1 MQPFYKNAAQ
11 TLKGVQMDIP
21 EIVFKLAVCAF
32 MIITIIRET
41 SHYRFLQKLENQLRN
56 RDAETNSAKDSL
68 KGWL

>member
-1 MQPFYKNAAQ
+1 
-11 TLKGVQMDIP
+11 MDIP

-68 KGWL
+68 KG

>member
-1 MQPFYKNAAQ
+1 MQPFYKSAVQ

-68 KGWL
+68 KG

>member
-68 KGWL
+68 KG

>member
-1 MQPFYKNAAQ
+1 
-11 TLKGVQMDIP
+11 MDIP

-32 MIITIIRET
+32 MIVTIIREI

-68 KGWL
+68 KG